1 MRKSISVIVPI
12 YNVKDYL
19 RQCCDSILSQSFS
32 DFELILIND
41 GSTDGSY
48 QIAQDIAREDDR
60 ILLINQANAGLS
72 AARNAGLIKAKGL
85 YVIFVDSDDWLEKDC
100 LKLLYKNAES
110 MLADVVCCRGQYI
123 NSLGKCKKSKRLVFN
138 SYIEGDEILLDA
150 LKVKSFPTS
159 ACGKLYR
166 ADFLRANQLFFQ
178 QGIVNED
185 TLFSLQVACVA
196 RRVSFINDILFDI
209 REREGSI
216 SRSSFERLFQDMD
229 TALNLAREF
238 MKQKDRYTNV
248 IDKMFKMRYLKSTLY
263 NLLQI
268 AQRQDY
274 MNYSKTYM
282 YCMLHTSYRM
292 YWKSCVYLPFRH
304 KVMFILSLYPMSLFL
319 SVRLLNCFG
328 FRMH

>member
-1 MRKSISVIVPI
+1 M
-12 YNVKDYL
+12 
-19 RQCCDSILSQSFS
+19 
-32 DFELILIND
+32 
-41 GSTDGSY
+41 
-48 QIAQDIAREDDR
+48 
-60 ILLINQANAGLS
+60 
-72 AARNAGLIKAKGL
+72 
-85 YVIFVDSDDWLEKDC
+85 
-100 LKLLYKNAES
+100 
-110 MLADVVCCRGQYI
+110 
-123 NSLGKCKKSKRLVFN
+123 
-138 SYIEGDEILLDA
+138 
-150 LKVKSFPTS
+150 
-159 ACGKLYR
+159 
-166 ADFLRANQLFFQ
+166 FFQ

-274 MNYSKTYM
+274 MSYSKTYM